1 MARFIVFEG
10 GEASGKS
17 TQSARLA
24 ERLGAVHTREPGGTE
39 IGSALRDL
47 LLDART
53 AGLSDRAEALLMA
66 ADRAQHV
73 AEVVRPALAAGRHVV
88 SDRYAGSTLAY
99 QGYGRG
105 LPVFELRRL
114 SGWAANE
121 LWPDLIVLL
130 DVPRSVASGRA
141 GRTPDRMEAAGEAFH
156 DRVLRGYQALA
167 AADPVRWAIVDGT
180 AGADD
185 VAEAVWEAVTH
196 RLPDLADPPGAPTP
210 SPPPPPRK
218 PHLLHERGEPG
229 GSGPR
234 PVA

>member
-24 ERLGAVHTREPGGTE
+24 ERIGALHTHEPGATA
-39 IGSALRDL
+39 IGAALRAL

-73 AEVVRPALAAGRHVV
+73 AEVVRPALAKGRHVV

-105 LPVFELRRL
+105 LPVFELRRM
-114 SGWAANE
+114 SAWAAND

-130 DVPRSVASGRA
+130 DVPRSVATARSGR
-141 GRTPDRMEAAGEAFH
+141 TLDRMEAAGEAFH

-167 AADPVRWAIVDGT
+167 AADPVRWAVVDGT
-180 AGADD
+180 APPDE
-185 VAEAVWEAVTH
+185 VAEAVWEAVTT
-196 RLPDLADPPGAPTP
+196 RLPDLAELPPT
-210 SPPPPPRK
+210 RDWD
-218 PHLLHERGEPG
+218 HDERGAAGGPG
-229 GSGPR
+229 RQPLG
-234 PVA
+234 

>member
-24 ERLGAVHTREPGGTE
+24 ERLGAVHTHEPGGTDL
-39 IGSALRDL
+39 GAALRAL

-53 AGLSDRAEALLMA
+53 SGLSDRAEALLMV

-73 AEVVRPALAAGRHVV
+73 ADVVRPALAGGRHVV
-88 SDRYAGSTLAY
+88 SDRYSGSTLAY

-105 LPVFELRRL
+105 LPVYELRRL

-130 DVPRSVASGRA
+130 DVPRSVATGRA
-141 GRTPDRMEAAGEAFH
+141 GHTPDRMEAAGEAFH

-167 AADPVRWAIVDGT
+167 AADPARWVVVDGT
-180 AGADD
+180 AEPDD
-185 VAEAVWEAVTH
+185 VAQAVWEAVTN
-196 RLPDLADPPGAPTP
+196 RLPELAEPPV
-210 SPPPPPRK
+210 
-218 PHLLHERGEPG
+218 
-229 GSGPR
+229 GSVDG
-234 PVA
+234 